1 MISTRKRAASDYE
14 NEEQS
19 VAEELGLPV
28 IGMRK
33 NTSAEIRRTYKDFP
47 AAAKLLPK
55 AKQRDQKTFD
65 RPIRPADEFLVEKAL
80 AALLAVTESEP
91 PSAKE
96 TMGEKLKQD
105 LMELGK
111 LSPIASKLP
120 ERKRRSSMQRPPA
133 V

>member
-1 MISTRKRAASDYE
+1 
-14 NEEQS
+14 
-19 VAEELGLPV
+19 
-28 IGMRK
+28 MRK
-33 NTSAEIRRTYKDFP
+33 NTCAEITRTYQDFP
-47 AAAKLLPK
+47 AATKLLPK
-55 AKQRDQKTFD
+55 AKQRDQKKFD
-65 RPIRPADEFLVEKAL
+65 RPIWPSDEFLVEKAL
-80 AALLAVTESEP
+80 EALQAVTESEP

-120 ERKRRSSMQRPPA
+120 EQKRRSSTQRPPA